1 MRAGNLVP
9 RDWEKPRGPFFE
21 RCANF
26 SGPKGN
32 FAIKTCYIAAQFLAH
47 TPVNSAS
54 FTNSC
59 IVVHIFKIMETSIL
73 NANTTNTKQLS
84 GPQKLPGLSG
94 NRPLGTRL
102 ECRSM
107 AHGQRMVYQ
116 AQYYL
121 KHS

>member
-1 MRAGNLVP
+1 MRADNLAL
-9 RDWEKPRGPFFE
+9 RDWEKPWGPFFE
-21 RCANF
+21 RPGNF

-47 TPVNSAS
+47 KPVNFAS
-54 FTNSC
+54 FTNSF
-59 IVVHIFKIMETSIL
+59 IVLHILKITETLIL
-73 NANTTNTKQLS
+73 NANTKQLS
-84 GPQKLPGLSG
+84 GPEKLRRLSG

-102 ECRSM
+102 EYRSM

-121 KHS
+121 KYS

>member
-1 MRAGNLVP
+1 MRAGNLVL
-9 RDWEKPRGPFFE
+9 RDWEKPWGTIFEGPG
-21 RCANF
+21 NF

-32 FAIKTCYIAAQFLAH
+32 FEIKTCYIAVQFLAH
-47 TPVNSAS
+47 KPVNFAS

-59 IVVHIFKIMETSIL
+59 IVLHILKITETSIL
-73 NANTTNTKQLS
+73 NANTTNAKQLS
-84 GPQKLPGLSG
+84 GPEKLRRLSG

-121 KHS
+121 KYS